1 MVSAVLDMVFLI
13 LWASLD
19 ISILEVLVLDMVSG
33 GVRVICDGLR
43 TS

>member
-33 GVRVICDGLR
+33 GVRVIFDGLR